1 MAEVT
6 AGKPLFETE
15 CSSCHGTK
23 GEGKTGLAPAY
34 GPELPRSES
43 QKGVVE
49 QLTNPLNEKG
59 CKCMPNYN
67 SKYSTTEKEAIGAYV
82 AVELTHKETA
92 H

>member
-1 MAEVT
+1 MEQ
-6 AGKPLFETE
+6 GKALFTET
-15 CSSCHGTK
+15 CTSCHGMK
-23 GEGKTGLAPAY
+23 GEGVTGLAPAY

-59 CKCMPNYN
+59 CKCMTNYN
-67 SKYSTTEKEAIGAYV
+67 SKYSASEKEALGAYV